1 MNAVGL
7 IFADSYDADLGGLT
21 ELRTLAAVSYGARY
35 RLIDFMLSNMANAGI
50 RNIGIIT
57 TQKYGSLMWHV
68 RSGTGWDL
76 DRKSTGVRFLPPF
89 ATKTGSQA
97 YENRLEA
104 MQANLAYLRECKEKY
119 VLFGSCNYA
128 ANIDFQAMLDFH
140 EKSGAVVTGLYTKE
154 AINKKPGNDVTQ
166 YVTDEN
172 GKILECKIVQ
182 NLTGGEKIAANTYII
197 EREELIRGLEETSR
211 AGKKSFRKDVIP
223 SFAAEGKAMAY
234 EAKERLFFLDDLSSY
249 LASNLMLLEPDVRYE
264 LLRNPKRPI
273 ITRVKDSAPTRYGTD
288 AKATNSIIAD
298 GAIIDGEVRNSIVF
312 RGARIKKGAVVENS
326 VIMQDT
332 TIGEGAKVNYAIL
345 DKKVIIQDSRLLS
358 GYITHPFYAGKGTVI

>member
-1 MNAVGL
+1 MNALGL

-57 TQKYGSLMWHV
+57 TEKYGSLMWHV
-68 RSGTGWDL
+68 RGGSGWDL
-76 DRKSTGVRFLPPF
+76 DRKQTGVRFLPPF
-89 ATKTGSQA
+89 ATKNGNYV

-128 ANIDFQAMLDFH
+128 ANIDFQAMLDYH
-140 EKSGAVVTGLYTKE
+140 IKSGAVVTGLYTKNPV
-154 AINKKPGNDVTQ
+154 NKRPGSDVTE
-166 YVTDEN
+166 YVTDGKGRIVECSIVHDLEN
-172 GKILECKIVQ
+172 A
-182 NLTGGEKIAANTYII
+182 EKIAANTYII
-197 EREELIRGLEETSR
+197 EREELIKGLEETSR
-211 AGKKSFRKDVIP
+211 AGKKSFRRDVIP
-223 SFAAEGKAMAY
+223 QLAAEGKAAAY
-234 EAKERLFFLDDLSSY
+234 EAKEKLFFLDDLSSY
-249 LASNLMLLEPDVRYE
+249 LANNLMLLEPEVRYE

-273 ITRVKDSAPTRYGTD
+273 ITRVKDSAPTRYGSE

-312 RGARIKKGAVVENS
+312 RGVRVKKGAVVENS

-332 TIGEGAKVNYAIL
+332 TIGEGARVNYAIL
-345 DKKVIIQDSRLLS
+345 DKNVMIQDSRLLS
-358 GYITHPFYAGKGTVI
+358 GYITHPFYAGKGTII